1 MTEKE
6 NTINNTVP
14 KKSKKMKKI
23 IYLSIIVIFC
33 FCLLYLILGY
43 LNSFIGYYGYNK
55 HKIRRFSN
63 TLSEAKTRKT
73 FINQLAFTHSTIK
86 INHIFIERG
95 YKWGSSEKKTVFLSS
110 KDSFAENNPQYPY
123 QLIIE
128 FDSKQNNN
136 IIAIPKNRTILKTK
150 KLEDTIETEIF
161 IRDNDYHLKKIDTI
175 KIWN

>member
-1 MTEKE
+1 MILVNIYNLLFLKKQKNEK
-6 NTINNTVP
+6 NYIYIL
-14 KKSKKMKKI
+14 I
-23 IYLSIIVIFC
+23 IAIFC
-33 FCLLYLILGY
+33 FCLFYLILGY

-150 KLEDTIETEIF
+150 KLKDTIEAEIF
-161 IRDNDYHLKKIDTI
+161 IRDNNYDLKKIDTI